1 MHELSIMQSALQMVI
16 EQAKAHGAKE
26 VHELRLRIGTLSG
39 VVPESLEFCFEAA
52 SLGTIAEGAT
62 LVMESVPAAC
72 WCGQCQKMFVCGEM
86 WNECPECKSPS
97 FDLRQGR
104 ELEVVSFEVS

>member
-16 EQAKAHGAKE
+16 DQAKEHGAQK

-52 SLGTIAEGAT
+52 SLGTMAEGAA
-62 LVMESVPAAC
+62 LVIETVPAAC
-72 WCGQCQKMFVCGEM
+72 WCGLCQKLFVCGDL
-86 WNECPECKSPS
+86 WNECPDCKSPS
-97 FDLRQGR
+97 ADLRQGR